1 MEEIK
6 EKLRAFIQEK
16 FEIDD
21 DPDFTDDVHLFNEG
35 FVDSFGA
42 VEIIHFIEQTYN
54 IEITQK
60 DITLYPMNTIEEI
73 AEVVENKCICKY
85 SSYSIC
91 FVAACHS
98 DCMLYTY
105 NIYFCTNTETA
116 EKNTAVFLRTVQY
129 FVYSAVFLRTNDGVF
144 PATSCNNY
152 ICGNSVSYAKSG

>member
-16 FEIDD
+16 FEI
-21 DPDFTDDVHLFNEG
+21 PDFTDDVHLFNEG

-73 AEVVENKCICKY
+73 AEVVENKL
-85 SSYSIC
+85 S
-91 FVAACHS
+91 
-98 DCMLYTY
+98 
-105 NIYFCTNTETA
+105 
-116 EKNTAVFLRTVQY
+116 
-129 FVYSAVFLRTNDGVF
+129 
-144 PATSCNNY
+144 
-152 ICGNSVSYAKSG
+152 

>member
-60 DITLYPMNTIEEI
+60 DITLYPMNTIEMCIRDRDTLMLIKYLADEAKEDKLLENPQLFKTPI
-73 AEVVENKCICKY
+73 VRNGRQATVGYKPEVWKIWE
-85 SSYSIC
+85 
-91 FVAACHS
+91 
-98 DCMLYTY
+98 
-105 NIYFCTNTETA
+105 
-116 EKNTAVFLRTVQY
+116 
-129 FVYSAVFLRTNDGVF
+129 
-144 PATSCNNY
+144 
-152 ICGNSVSYAKSG
+152 